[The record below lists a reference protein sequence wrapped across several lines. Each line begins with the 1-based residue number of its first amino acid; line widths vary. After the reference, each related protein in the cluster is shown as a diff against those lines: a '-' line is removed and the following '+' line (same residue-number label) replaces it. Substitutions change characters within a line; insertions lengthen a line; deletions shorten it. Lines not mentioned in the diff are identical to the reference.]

1 MSRAAELL
9 FPLLPA
15 LALLW
20 VVWRTD
26 KEREPPLVILGTALL
41 GVVFGAAAQWL
52 IRKVMVLTELDV
64 DVRTVGQARAL
75 LFLFAFVAPVGEAA
89 KVAALWPAFRSRHF
103 DEPYDGVVYAAAAAL
118 GFAISEDVT
127 MLHVHGASG
136 VWIARALL
144 ALPAHVF
151 FAALWGW
158 GLGRARQLREPGAQF
173 PLLFVFAVIGHGF
186 YAHLVFG
193 RGPTAMVAVLP
204 LLGAMGLV
212 AFFLA
217 RDLRR
222 RTLASSSSR
231 ITRLSI
237 ASLEALSKP
246 PSLRAFRDALKKRDR
261 PILWRWVLLGTFV
274 HVGGMVL
281 GLAAAIV
288 FGHYAQMDFSIV
300 DERDASTA
308 GPVAVLIAGVLA
320 GFPLA
325 GYVITRAGEL
335 PTLFEGAAASVLSI
349 AATLV
354 VLGLVA
360 PVALVF
366 ALALAPIA
374 FALSCAGAWV
384 GRAEHG

>member
-9 FPLLPA
+9 IPLVPA
-15 LALLW
+15 LAVLW

-41 GVVFGAAAQWL
+41 GGVFGAATQWL
-52 IRKVMVLTELDV
+52 VRKAMVLTNLDI
-64 DVRTVGQARAL
+64 DVNVAGQGMAL
-75 LFLFAFVAPVGEAA
+75 LFLFAFVAPLGEAA

-103 DEPYDGVVYAAAAAL
+103 DEPYDGVVYASAAAL
-118 GFAISEDVT
+118 GFTFAEDAV
-127 MLHVHGASG
+127 MLHTHGATG

-151 FAALWGW
+151 FASLWGW

-173 PLLFVFAVIGHGF
+173 PLLFVFAVIGHGV
-186 YAHLVFG
+186 YVHLVFG

-204 LLGAMGLV
+204 LLFAMGLV

-246 PSLRAFRDALKKRDR
+246 PSLRAFREALKKRDR
-261 PILWRWVLLGTFV
+261 PILWRWVLLGGFV
-274 HVGGMVL
+274 HIGGMVL
-281 GLAAAIV
+281 GLTAAV
-288 FGHYAQMDFSIV
+288 LLGRYAQLDFSIV
-300 DERDASTA
+300 DEHDASTA
-308 GPVAVLIAGVLA
+308 GPVALLIAGLLA

-335 PTLFEGAAASVLSI
+335 GSLFEAAAASVLSI
-349 AATLV
+349 VATLAL
-354 VLGLVA
+354 LGLVA

-374 FALSCAGAWV
+374 FGLSCAGAWV
-384 GRAEHG
+384 GRADPG

>member
-1 MSRAAELL
+1 MLL
-9 FPLLPA
+9 FI
-15 LALLW
+15 
-20 VVWRTD
+20 VWRTD

-41 GVVFGAAAQWL
+41 GVAFSAASQWL
-52 IRKVMVLTELDV
+52 VRKVMVLTNLDV
-64 DVRTVGQARAL
+64 DVRAAGPGMAL
-75 LFLFAFVAPVGEAA
+75 LFLFAFVAPLGEAA
-89 KVAALWPAFRSRHF
+89 KVAALWPAFKSRHF
-103 DEPYDGVVYAAAAAL
+103 DEPYDGVVYASAAAL
-118 GFAISEDVT
+118 GFAIAEDVA
-127 MLHVHGASG
+127 MLHAHGASG

-158 GLGRARQLREPGAQF
+158 GLGRARQLREPGAYF
-173 PLLFVFAVIGHGF
+173 PLSFLLAVIGHGV

-222 RTLASSSSR
+222 RNRASSSSR

-246 PSLRAFRDALKKRDR
+246 PSLRAFREALRKRDR
-261 PILWRWVLLGTFV
+261 PILWRWVLLGAFV
-274 HVGGMVL
+274 HIGGMVL
-281 GLAAAIV
+281 GLSAAILL
-288 FGHYAQMDFSIV
+288 GRYAQMDFSIV

-308 GPVAVLIAGVLA
+308 GPVAVLLAGLLA

-325 GYVITRAGEL
+325 GYVIARAGEL
-335 PTLFEGAAASVLSI
+335 TSLFESAAASVLSI
-349 AATLV
+349 LATLV

-374 FALSCAGAWV
+374 FGLSCAGAWV
-384 GRAEHG
+384 GRSEPT